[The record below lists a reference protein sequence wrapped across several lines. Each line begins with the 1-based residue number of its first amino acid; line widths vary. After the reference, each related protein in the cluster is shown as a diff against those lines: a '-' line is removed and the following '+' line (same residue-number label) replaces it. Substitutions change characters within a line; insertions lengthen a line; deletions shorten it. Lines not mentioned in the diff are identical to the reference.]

1 VVKQNIRLGR
11 VAGIQVAANW
21 TVAVILALIAW
32 LLGGSVLPGA
42 APHEAAAVY
51 WVLACAAAVLF
62 LASLLGH
69 ELSHAL
75 VARRNGLAVRA
86 ITLWMLGGITELEGE
101 PPDAAADLRIAVAG
115 PAVSAAAGGVFLG
128 AAVAVKYA
136 GGPAVVTAA
145 LVWLALMNG
154 LLAVFNMLPGAP
166 LDGGRALRAVLWRRY
181 RDRRR
186 AEIAAA
192 RAGQFL
198 GAGITV
204 IGAAELLLWDVLGGL
219 WLMLIGWFLIS
230 AADAERRA
238 AVATSALA
246 GLRVADVVTADP
258 QVVQGWIT
266 VQDFIDHIAAWP
278 RQDAFPVVDW
288 DGGLVGVVVIDLLAR
303 IPSGDRARMRLD
315 RVALA
320 VPPPYLAVP
329 EDPAGPLLA
338 HRPLGGDVM
347 AIVLAGGH
355 VVGIVTVGDLRQA
368 VRRHKLDTAPAV

>member
-1 VVKQNIRLGR
+1 VRQDVRLGR
-11 VAGIQVAANW
+11 VAGIRVGADW
-21 TVAVILALIAW
+21 TVALILALIAW

-42 APHEAAAVY
+42 VPHQPAAVY

-115 PAVSAAAGGVFLG
+115 PAVSATSAGVFLG
-128 AAVAVKYA
+128 AAMAVKYA
-136 GGPAVVTAA
+136 SGPAVVTAA

-166 LDGGRALRAVLWRRY
+166 LDGGRVLRAVLWRHY

-186 AEIAAA
+186 GEVAAA

-198 GAGITV
+198 GAGIIG
-204 IGAAELLLWDVLGGL
+204 IGAAELLLWDVFGGL

-238 AVATSALA
+238 ATATSALA
-246 GLRVADVVTADP
+246 GVRVADVMTADP
-258 QVVQGWIT
+258 QVAQGWIT
-266 VQDFIDHIAAWP
+266 VQDFVGRIAAWS

-288 DGGLVGVVVIDLLAR
+288 GGNLVGVVVTELLAR
-303 IPSGDRARMRLD
+303 IPPGDRAGLRLD

-320 VPPPYLAVP
+320 VPPPYLAAP
-329 EDPAGPLLA
+329 EDPAGPLLT
-338 HRPLGGDVM
+338 HRPLGGEVM
-347 AIVLAGGH
+347 AVVLAGGQ
-355 VVGIVTVGDLRQA
+355 VAGIVTVGDLRQA
-368 VRRHKLDTAPAV
+368 VRRHRLATAPAV

>member
-1 VVKQNIRLGR
+1 MRQDVRLGR
-11 VAGIQVAANW
+11 VAGIRVGADW
-21 TVAVILALIAW
+21 TVALILALIAW

-42 APHEAAAVY
+42 VPHQPAAVY

-115 PAVSAAAGGVFLG
+115 PAVSAASAGVFLG
-128 AAVAVKYA
+128 AAMAVKYA
-136 GGPAVVTAA
+136 SGPAVVTAA

-166 LDGGRALRAVLWRRY
+166 LDGGRVLRAVLWRHY

-186 AEIAAA
+186 GEVAAA

-198 GAGITV
+198 GAGI
-204 IGAAELLLWDVLGGL
+204 IGLGVAEVVLWAAWGGL

-238 AVATSALA
+238 ATATSALA
-246 GLRVADVVTADP
+246 GVRVADVMTADP
-258 QVVQGWIT
+258 QVAQGWIT
-266 VQDFIDHIAAWP
+266 VQDFVGRIAAWS

-288 DGGLVGVVVIDLLAR
+288 GGNLVGVVVTELLAR
-303 IPSGDRARMRLD
+303 IPPGDRAGLRLD

-320 VPPPYLAVP
+320 VPPPYLAAP
-329 EDPAGPLLA
+329 EDPAGPLLT
-338 HRPLGGDVM
+338 HRPLGGEVM
-347 AIVLAGGH
+347 AVVLAGGQ
-355 VVGIVTVGDLRQA
+355 VAGIVTVGDLRQA
-368 VRRHKLDTAPAV
+368 VRRHRLATAPAV

>member
-1 VVKQNIRLGR
+1 MRQDVRLGR
-11 VAGIQVAANW
+11 VAGIRVGANW
-21 TVAVILALIAW
+21 TVALILALIAW

-42 APHEAAAVY
+42 VPDQPVAVY
-51 WVLACAAAVLF
+51 WVLACTAAALF

-75 VARRNGLAVRA
+75 VARRNGLAVRS

-115 PAVSAAAGGVFLG
+115 PAVSAVEGGVFFG
-128 AAVAVKYA
+128 AAMAVRYA

-154 LLAVFNMLPGAP
+154 MLAVFNMLPGAP
-166 LDGGRALRAVLWRRY
+166 LDGGRVLRAVLWRHY

-186 AEIAAA
+186 GAIAAA

-198 GAGITV
+198 GAGIIG
-204 IGAAELLLWDVLGGL
+204 IGAAEALLWDVLGGL

-230 AADAERRA
+230 AADAERRTA
-238 AVATSALA
+238 ATTSALA
-246 GLRVADVVTADP
+246 GVRVADIMTADP
-258 QVVQGWIT
+258 QVAPGWIT
-266 VQDFIDHIAAWP
+266 VQDFAGRIAAWS

-288 DGGLVGVVVIDLLAR
+288 GGSLVGVVVTELLAR
-303 IPSGDRARMRLD
+303 IPPGDGAGLRLD

-320 VPPPYLAVP
+320 VPPSYLAAP
-329 EDPAGPLLA
+329 EDPAGPLLTR
-338 HRPLGGDVM
+338 RPLGGEVV
-347 AIVLAGGH
+347 AVVLAGGQ
-355 VVGIVTVGDLRQA
+355 VVGIVTVRDLRQA
-368 VRRHKLDTAPAV
+368 VLRRGLTTAPAV